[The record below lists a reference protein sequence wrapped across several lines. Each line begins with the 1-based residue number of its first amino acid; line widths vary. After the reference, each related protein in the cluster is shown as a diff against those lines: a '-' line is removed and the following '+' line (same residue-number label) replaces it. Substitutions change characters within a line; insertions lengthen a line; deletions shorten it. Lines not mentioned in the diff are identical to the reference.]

1 MPRLQNLLILLLL
14 AIQSIRGQ
22 GVFSNE
28 TTVALQKVIQDYP
41 NRFENIRGAVITSY
55 PEATDYQSTVE
66 IPGAVNAVI
75 SHYKASNKELY
86 SWKSTVFVSES
97 FEDASRQYTELFN
110 QIRNTIIKIEGEKPF
125 ILIGTLQ
132 KPMESRRSTS
142 TQFQLYSAASV
153 MQQLKVVLTVEHA
166 ITEWRIQLSVY
177 DNVTARPA
185 PVASVTYN
193 H

>member
-1 MPRLQNLLILLLL
+1 MEKLQKVLILLLL
-14 AIQSIRGQ
+14 TVQSMQGQ

-75 SHYKASNKELY
+75 SHYRASNKELY

-97 FEDASRQYTELFN
+97 FDDANRQYKELFN
-110 QIRNTIIKIEGEKPF
+110 QIRNTIITVEGEKPF
-125 ILIGTLQ
+125 ILLGT
-132 KPMESRRSTS
+132 MEKASDSRRSTS

-153 MQQLKVVLTVEHA
+153 MQQLKVVLTLEHT
-166 ITEWRIQLSVY
+166 ITEWKIQLAVY
-177 DNVTARPA
+177 DNIGKRSNEEIKTVR
-185 PVASVTYN
+185 
-193 H
+193 

>member
-1 MPRLQNLLILLLL
+1 MEKLQKVLILLLL
-14 AIQSIRGQ
+14 TVQSMQGQ

-75 SHYKASNKELY
+75 SHYRASNKELY

-97 FEDASRQYTELFN
+97 FDDANRQYKELFN
-110 QIRNTIIKIEGEKPF
+110 QIRNTIITIEGEKPF
-125 ILIGTLQ
+125 ILMGTLASAF
-132 KPMESRRSTS
+132 ESRRSTS

-153 MQQLKVVLTVEHA
+153 MQQLKVVLTLEHSV
-166 ITEWRIQLSVY
+166 TEWKIQLTVY
-177 DNVTARPA
+177 DNVPA
-185 PVASVTYN
+185 L
-193 H
+193 